1 MRFGVLPIIA
11 LFWGLSLADKHDY
24 CACQYVHGSKL
35 DSAATALVAGDCTLG
50 YVYGQLAGQ
59 YWVAQSSGPG
69 PRHEGIYLKAAKGR
83 IDGRHVFNSCKKYGA
98 RESTCFSCEQ
108 PLENK
113 DGSIQCFSPRS

>member
-1 MRFGVLPIIA
+1 MTIWPVTVHLATFMVDLVVLA
-11 LFWGLSLADKHDY
+11 FWFSRIL
-24 CACQYVHGSKL
+24 QFV
-35 DSAATALVAGDCTLG
+35 
-50 YVYGQLAGQ
+50 GQLAGQ